1 MEAEAA
7 SLLAALVSRT
17 IAAYRAAYRR
27 PPPTRFNI
35 ATAASAS
42 GPRLDYSVTAL
53 FSATP
58 SACRLGHLLLLSRAG
73 DAIATVPPAPCVSYD
88 AKSDWCGQCN
98 FCIILGSCT
107 GTCNQIVD

>member
-27 PPPTRFNI
+27 PPPTRFDI
-35 ATAASAS
+35 AAAASAS

-58 SACRLGHLLLLSRAG
+58 SACRLGHLLLLSSRAG
-73 DAIATVPPAPCVSYD
+73 DAIATVPPAP
-88 AKSDWCGQCN
+88 W
-98 FCIILGSCT
+98 
-107 GTCNQIVD
+107 